1 MKKVITT
8 SILLLLF
15 SPLYAHDSERI
26 DQLEQRVLKLESLL
40 NSSPAKAE
48 TITSSSEGWKSIA
61 NWRKIETGMAYKDVR
76 NILGEP
82 ARISGGIITQWYY
95 ENDGSVFFLQDK
107 VDGWTEPR

>member
-1 MKKVITT
+1 MLFCILSISMKKVITT

-61 NWRKIETGMAYKDVR
+61 KKA
-76 NILGEP
+76 LGG
-82 ARISGGIITQWYY
+82 AQ
-95 ENDGSVFFLQDK
+95 
-107 VDGWTEPR
+107 